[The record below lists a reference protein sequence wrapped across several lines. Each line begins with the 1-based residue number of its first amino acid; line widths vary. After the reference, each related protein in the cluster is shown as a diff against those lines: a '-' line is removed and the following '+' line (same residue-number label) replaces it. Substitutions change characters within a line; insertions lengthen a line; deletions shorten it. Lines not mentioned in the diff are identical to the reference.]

1 MFNTLLLYYNK
12 QVNFCGGSSDVL
24 VQIGQVMG
32 NVVSLFLIILVGI
45 YGSKR
50 KIISNEIQ
58 KGLNKILINMT
69 LPLLIISSFSVE
81 FDSSMKSN
89 ILKAFLYSFIFLIV
103 AGIISYIFLF
113 PIKDKEKKKVLQF
126 ANVFSN
132 CGFIGFPIISSIYG
146 AEGVVY
152 TSIFNLFFNIF
163 VWSYGVAL
171 YSDKLDKK
179 SLKKILLNPGIVAVY
194 IGLPMMLLGVS
205 LPSFILKSITTV
217 GNMTTPLSM
226 IIIGCILTRVN
237 IKEAFKDWIVYYESL
252 IRLIVIPLVTFIIA
266 KIIKDDSI
274 LMKTIIILQAM
285 PAGTMASIM
294 AEDLGKDS
302 TFAAIVIFVTTLL
315 SIGTFPLILS
325 IIS

>member
-1 MFNTLLLYYNK
+1 
-12 QVNFCGGSSDVL
+12 
-24 VQIGQVMG
+24 MG
-32 NVVSLFLIILVGI
+32 NVVSLFLIILAGV
-45 YGSKR
+45 YGVKR
-50 KIISNEIQ
+50 RFINYDIQ
-58 KGLNKILINMT
+58 KGLNTILINIT

-89 ILKAFLYSFIFLIV
+89 IVKAFLYSFIFFIV
-103 AGIISYIFLF
+103 AGIISYIFLI

-132 CGFIGFPIISSIYG
+132 CGFIGFPIIDSIYG

-179 SLKKILLNPGIVAVY
+179 SLKKIVVNPGIVAVY
-194 IGLPMMLLGVS
+194 IGLPMMLFNIS
-205 LPSFILKSITTV
+205 LPSFFSKSITTV

-226 IIIGCILTRVN
+226 IIIGCILTKIN
-237 IKEAFKDWIVYYESL
+237 IKDAFKDWIVYYESL
-252 IRLIVIPLVTFIIA
+252 IRLIVIPLGIFVIA
-266 KIIKDDSI
+266 KVIKDDSI

-294 AEDLGKDS
+294 AENLDKDS
-302 TFAAIVIFVTTLL
+302 SFAAIIIFVTTLL
-315 SIGTFPLILS
+315 SIVTFPLVLN